1 MKTLNP
7 SLTRASAAVTA
18 LSLALAGCATAQA
31 PGAAPA
37 PTPAA
42 APVASA
48 SSTPGVA
55 ASAPAGRPT
64 PLPGALA
71 PFAETVREA
80 KRSDGYLPVWT
91 RDDRTWLEIPAALLD
106 KPFFMASSVAG
117 GTGEGRFWPGLT
129 GRSDMVQLRRVG
141 NTVQLIARNTAV
153 RAPAGTPLARA
164 LSESYSDSLLAAA
177 PLLAAPHPLTKALL
191 VDANVLLG
199 SDIFNAQLALEAQHR
214 LPYALDRANSSFE
227 RVRTTPAGTF
237 ITLRQHF
244 SVPRLPATVSNP
256 ALAPNPP
263 RALPDV
269 RSLFIGVT
277 YTLAPL
283 PAVPLQTR
291 AADPRVGY
299 FNTSFVD
306 LGNDN
311 QEGRR
316 THLIRRWRL
325 EKADPTAEV
334 SAPKEAIRVVLDRNI
349 PEKWRTPVRE
359 GVLEWNKAFERAGF
373 RNAVVVEQQPAD
385 ADWSALE
392 GTRVIAVRWFAQ
404 EGPGSTAVGPSQSDP
419 RTGEMLRGA
428 VIIDENRVRLM
439 RARVAETVPVLAD
452 AAPGAQ
458 PGDFAARLAQEFCS
472 YGQDAMDDASFGLEL
487 LAARGQI
494 DPNGPEGDR
503 FVADA
508 LKNVAMHELGHVLGL
523 RHNFRASA
531 SVKLTQLR
539 DPAYTAANGLS
550 PSVMDYNGQNTPL
563 EGESLADYHMT
574 TLGAYDYWAIEY
586 GYRQWPDAATEK
598 RELAALADRA
608 DREPLL
614 AYGTD
619 EDLAN
624 NDPLIAQRDMGD
636 DPLAYAQR
644 QIKLARELWQRTT
657 TRALAPGEDFTLYRR
672 TISRVFGAMGTSLPL
687 ATKMIGGSYTA
698 RVSPAANRP
707 LVQPVPAKEQRAAL
721 ALVVTE
727 FFGSQSFKF
736 DPQLMMR
743 LGVDQGE
750 RFGPGRGVD
759 FSLQTQVLGLQ
770 RQALDALMA
779 ENLAG
784 RLADAESQVAD
795 PRTLLDF
802 AEVQASLSNA
812 VWSEL
817 AAKGAGGIA
826 VDSLRRNLQREH
838 VRRLAAGLVR
848 PATQSAADV
857 RPVFRQTALQLQARL
872 NATLGGG
879 KSTGLVRAHLDD
891 CLATLSEALKAP
903 LVKQG
908 V

>member
-1 MKTLNP
+1 
-7 SLTRASAAVTA
+7 
-18 LSLALAGCATAQA
+18 LSTFSEI
-31 PGAAPA
+31 
-37 PTPAA
+37 T
-42 APVASA
+42 
-48 SSTPGVA
+48 
-55 ASAPAGRPT
+55 
-64 PLPGALA
+64 
-71 PFAETVREA
+71 REA
-80 KRSDGYLPVWT
+80 KRADGYLPVWT

-129 GRSDMVQLRRVG
+129 GRSDLVELRRVG
-141 NTVQLIARNTAV
+141 NTVQLIARNTGV

-177 PLLAAPHPLTKALL
+177 PLAAAPHLQSKALL
-191 VDANVLLG
+191 VDANLLLG
-199 SDIFNAQLALEAQHR
+199 GDIFNAQFALEAQHR
-214 LPYALDRANSSFE
+214 LPYTLDRANSSFE
-227 RVRTTPAGTF
+227 RVRTTPGGTYL
-237 ITLRQHF
+237 TLRQHF
-244 SVPRLPATVSNP
+244 NVPRLPTASPNP
-256 ALAPNPP
+256 AAAPNPP
-263 RALPDV
+263 RTVPDI
-269 RSLFIGVT
+269 RSLFVGLT

-283 PAVPLQTR
+283 PTEPLKTR
-291 AADPRVGY
+291 AADARVGY

-306 LGNDN
+306 LGDDN

-325 EKADPTAEV
+325 EKKDPAAVISEPREPV
-334 SAPKEAIRVVLDRNI
+334 RVVMDRNI
-349 PEKWRTPVRE
+349 PEKWRAPLRE
-359 GVLEWNKAFERAGF
+359 GVLEWNKALERAGF
-373 RNAVVVEQQPAD
+373 RNALVVEQQAAD
-385 ADWSALE
+385 ADWHALE
-392 GTRVIAVRWFAQ
+392 GTRLIAVRWFAQ

-439 RARVAETVPVLAD
+439 RARVAETLPTLTD
-452 AAPGAQ
+452 AVPGATLHAM
-458 PGDFAARLAQEFCS
+458 PGDFAARLAPDLCT
-472 YGQDAMDDASFGLEL
+472 YGQDAMDDAAFGLEL

-531 SVKLTQLR
+531 SVTLAQLR

-563 EGESLADYHMT
+563 EGEPLADYHMT

-586 GYRQWPDAATEK
+586 GYRQWPDASTEK
-598 RELAALADRA
+598 RELAALAARG

-619 EDLAN
+619 EDLGN
-624 NDPLIAQRDMGD
+624 NDPLINQRDIGD
-636 DPLAYAQR
+636 DPLAFAQR

-672 TISRVFGAMGTSLPL
+672 AIGRVFGAMGTSLPL

-707 LVQPVPAKEQRAAL
+707 LTQPVPAKDQRAAL
-721 ALVVTE
+721 ALVLTE
-727 FFGSQSFKF
+727 FFSSTSFKF
-736 DPQLMMR
+736 DPQLMVR
-743 LGVDQGE
+743 LGVDQNE
-750 RFGPGRGVD
+750 RLASGRGVE
-759 FSLQTQVLGLQ
+759 FSLQGQVLALQ

-779 ENLAG
+779 ESLAG

-802 AEVQASLSNA
+802 AEVQASLSAA

-817 AAKGAGGIA
+817 AAKGSGGVA

-848 PATQSAADV
+848 PATQATTDV
-857 RPVFRQTALQLQARL
+857 RPVFRQAAVQLQARL
-872 NATLGGG
+872 SAAAAGT
-879 KSTGLVRAHLDD
+879 KATGLARAHLDD